1 MAAPRDTL
9 SASGAVS
16 VTLASTALANG
27 ECKAILANAAGV
39 VDLTFADGQT
49 AVNFPLQAGYNPVRA
64 TIIDEPTTG
73 TAATGVWALY

>member
-16 VTLASTALANG
+16 VTPGSARLANG
-27 ECKAILANAAGV
+27 ECKAILANGAGV
-39 VDLTFADGQT
+39 VDLTFANGT
-49 AVNFPLQAGYNPVRA
+49 VAVNYPLQAGYNPIRV
-64 TIIDEPTTG
+64 IVIDELTSG